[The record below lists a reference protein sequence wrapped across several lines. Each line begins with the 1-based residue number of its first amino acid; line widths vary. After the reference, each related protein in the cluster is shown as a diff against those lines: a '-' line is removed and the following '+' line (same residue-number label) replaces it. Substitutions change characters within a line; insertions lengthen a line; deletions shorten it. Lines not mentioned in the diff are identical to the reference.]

1 MQVSDPAFC
10 LLTSVTK
17 LPRRRKL
24 TCDGPA
30 SLLIFRAN
38 WLIKD
43 DHFFAATTSSFLCI
57 QVVHERLLS
66 EKRCLG
72 LHRYLPKLCRAWR
85 GNSMP

>member
-43 DHFFAATTSSFLCI
+43 DHFFA
-57 QVVHERLLS
+57 QVVQSVARKFDAIRNTDLTFRS
-66 EKRCLG
+66 NI
-72 LHRYLPKLCRAWR
+72 LH
-85 GNSMP
+85 S